1 MTDNVITS
9 ENVAPKKT
17 PKAKPKKVEPAV
29 VPSGENI
36 VVYFESG
43 AAYSLSNG
51 FTFTRENRMLEL
63 PVNEAKRLLALDN
76 FRLPNDEE
84 KELYYNSVEA
94 Q

>member
-1 MTDNVITS
+1 MTENVITS
-9 ENVAPKKT
+9 EDVAPKKT
-17 PKAKPKKVEPAV
+17 TKVKPKKVEQTV
-29 VPSGENI
+29 VPSGDKI

-43 AAYSLSNG
+43 FAYSLSNG

-63 PVNEAKRLLALDN
+63 PADEGKRLLALDN

-94 Q
+94 

>member
-1 MTDNVITS
+1 MTENVITS

-17 PKAKPKKVEPAV
+17 TKAKPKKVEQAV
-29 VPSGENI
+29 VPSGDKI

-43 AAYSLSNG
+43 FSYSLPNG
-51 FTFTRENRMLEL
+51 FTFTKENRMLEL
-63 PVNEAKRLLALDN
+63 PADEGKRLLALDN

-94 Q
+94 

>member
-1 MTDNVITS
+1 MTDNVVIS

-17 PKAKPKKVEPAV
+17 PKAKPKKVDPEV
-29 VPSGENI
+29 VPSGEKI

-43 AAYSLSNG
+43 FAYSLSNG

-63 PVNEAKRLLALDN
+63 SSVEAKRLLALDN

-84 KELYYNSVEA
+84 KQMYYNSLEA
-94 Q
+94 

>member
-9 ENVAPKKT
+9 EDVAPKKT
-17 PKAKPKKVEPAV
+17 SKPKTKKSEPAV
-29 VPSGENI
+29 APSGEKA

-43 AAYSLSNG
+43 FSYSLPNG

-63 PVNEAKRLLALDN
+63 PIDEAKRLLALDN

-84 KELYYNSVEA
+84 KNIYYNSVEA
-94 Q
+94 